1 MNTVNPA
8 CPPIP
13 SLDELLHSGN
23 FIEVNVNHLIPEELV
38 IIQNGEDLNCV
49 QIIANSPSQNGDIR
63 YSNYD
68 SNGTT
73 VTSQISKNYLIEI
86 GRRFH
91 RKNPRKEYD
100 DITKKMGVRIRN
112 YPETQNLT
120 LGETIFTNKGLSD
133 IIGSYLGP
141 PTSGKGGRR
150 KRAGT
155 KRRTRKNK
163 RKSTRRIRR
172 KYKI

>member
-49 QIIANSPSQNGDIR
+49 QIIANSPTPNGDIK

-73 VTSQISKNYLIEI
+73 VTSEISKNYLIEI
-86 GRRFH
+86 ERRFH
-91 RKNPRKEYD
+91 RKNPRKEFD
-100 DITKKMGVRIRN
+100 EFTKKMEERIRN
-112 YPETQNLT
+112 YPENRQLT
-120 LGETIFTNKGLSD
+120 LGETIFANKGLSD
-133 IIGSYLGP
+133 NIGKFLGP
-141 PTSGKGGRR
+141 STSGKGGRR
-150 KRAGT
+150 KTRA
-155 KRRTRKNK
+155 KKNK

-172 KYKI
+172 KYKR